1 MLYTLSVLYVSYISI
16 KLEEK
21 KLIKQGRKEGKG
33 EGKEGKEEGRMEGR
47 KWVLHG
53 LSVTL

>member
-21 KLIKQGRKEGKG
+21 KLIKQGRKEPYHALITWLI
-33 EGKEGKEEGRMEGR
+33 M
-47 KWVLHG
+47 H
-53 LSVTL
+53 